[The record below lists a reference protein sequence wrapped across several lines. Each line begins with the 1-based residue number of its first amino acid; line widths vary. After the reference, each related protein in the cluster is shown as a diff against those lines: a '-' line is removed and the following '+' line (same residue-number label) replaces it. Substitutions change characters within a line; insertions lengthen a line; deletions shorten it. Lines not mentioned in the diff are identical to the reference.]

1 MAIELGVD
9 IGGTFTDVVASDEH
23 DRMWSA
29 KVPTTP
35 ANLVDCFLDGIDAV
49 LSEAARDG
57 HTDLAIDRIV
67 HGTTIATNLVVQR
80 AGAPVALLTTR
91 GFRDTIHIRQGRGYI
106 AGLPEDQITNIH
118 MLKKPSPLVSKQM
131 IGEIDERID
140 CTGAVVV
147 KLNEERAREVI
158 RKLSS
163 AGASSFAICLLWS
176 FVNETHEQRLREIVE
191 EECPGAYISIS
202 CEIAPRK
209 GEYARTVATV
219 INSYVGPTVRDYFSR
234 LERDTTAKY
243 QSPVSVLQST
253 GGSVSTAEAGR
264 NPVRLLGSGPV
275 AGTMASA
282 ALADNV
288 IAIDMGGTT
297 FDVSLIVEGSPLRSN
312 ISVIHQYEYSVPTIE
327 LQSIGS
333 GGGSIVWVDELGT
346 SLRVGPESAGAEPGP
361 ACYAKGG
368 TQPTVT
374 DCNVITGFLD
384 PGRFLGGKM
393 KLDPARAHAALDS
406 NVASKLGMNVVEAAR
421 GAIRIVDAQM
431 ADLVRQVTIGR
442 GYDPRDFVVCAYGG
456 AGPLHAPAFA
466 RELGVSR
473 VVIPRGSLAAVWSA
487 YGAATADLSVVV
499 ERSLLRNLPVPADEL
514 ESELQALEKQ
524 AATRLVT
531 FGAAES
537 GIMLQRFADLKYGM
551 QAHVLEVPLEPELDE
566 QAMGRIPSSFG
577 EIYERIFGSGTAYRE
592 AGVQLTAV
600 RVQAVAPVTNT
611 GQKLRPPARSQ
622 TVTESP
628 RTSMRAVCWDAGRG
642 FEETPVFP
650 GQGLIMGQQIAGPA
664 ILELGVTTIP
674 VHPGQS
680 LEVTPAGDLH
690 IHV

>member
-9 IGGTFTDVVASDEH
+9 IGGTFTDVVAADEH
-23 DRMWSA
+23 GRMWSA

-35 ANLVDCFLDGIDAV
+35 ANLVDCFLNGIDAV
-49 LSEAARDG
+49 LIEAAFDG
-57 HTDLAIDRIV
+57 HKDLAIERIV

-91 GFRDTIHIRQGRGYI
+91 GFRDTIHIMQGRGYI

-118 MLKKPSPLVSKQM
+118 LLKKPAPLVSKQM
-131 IGEIDERID
+131 IGEIDERVD
-140 CTGAVVV
+140 CAGAIVV

-176 FVNETHEQRLREIVE
+176 FVNETHERRLREIVA

-202 CEIAPRK
+202 CEIAPRT

-219 INSYVGPTVRDYFSR
+219 INSYVGPTVRDYFTR

-243 QSPVSVLQST
+243 RSSVSVLQST
-253 GGSVSTAEAGR
+253 GGSVSTGEAGR

-297 FDVSLIVEGSPLRSN
+297 FDVSLIVDGSPLRSN

-361 ACYAKGG
+361 ACYGKGG

-384 PGRFLGGKM
+384 PDRFLGGRM
-393 KLDPARAHAALDS
+393 KLEPERAHAAIDTE
-406 NVASKLGMNVVEAAR
+406 VASQLGMSVVETAR

-499 ERSLLRNLPVPADEL
+499 ERSLLRNLPVPSDEL
-514 ESELQALEKQ
+514 ETELRALEKQ

-537 GIMLQRFADLKYGM
+537 GITLKRFADLKYGM

-566 QAMGRIPSSFG
+566 QAVERIPLSFG
-577 EIYERIFGSGTAYRE
+577 EIYERIFGAGTAYRE

-600 RVQAVAPVTNT
+600 RVQAVAPGTKT
-611 GQKLRPPARSQ
+611 GQALRPAARNIAGPKPSHN
-622 TVTESP
+622 T
-628 RTSMRAVCWDAGRG
+628 MREVCWDVSRG

-650 GQGLIMGQQIAGPA
+650 GQGLITGQHIVGPA
-664 ILELGVTTIP
+664 ILELGVTTVP

-680 LEVTPAGDLH
+680 LEVTPSGDLH
-690 IHV
+690 VHV

>member
-9 IGGTFTDVVASDEH
+9 IGGTFTDVVASDGNG
-23 DRMWSA
+23 RMWSA

-35 ANLVDCFLDGIDAV
+35 ANLVDCFLNGIDAV
-49 LSEAARDG
+49 LKEAALDG
-57 HTDLAIDRIV
+57 HANRTIDRIV

-91 GFRDTIHIRQGRGYI
+91 GFRDTIHIMQGRGYI

-118 MLKKPSPLVSKQM
+118 LLKKPAPLVSKKM
-131 IGEIDERID
+131 TGEIDERID
-140 CTGAVVV
+140 CNGAIVV

-158 RKLSS
+158 RKLGS
-163 AGASSFAICLLWS
+163 AGVASFAICLLWS
-176 FVNETHEQRLREIVE
+176 FVNESHERRLRKIVE

-202 CEIAPRK
+202 CEIAPRT
-209 GEYARTVATV
+209 GEYARTVASV
-219 INSYVGPTVRDYFSR
+219 INSYVGPTVQDYFTR
-234 LERDTTAKY
+234 LERETAAKY
-243 QSPVSVLQST
+243 RSTVSVLQST
-253 GGSVSTAEAGR
+253 GGSVSTEEAGR

-275 AGTMASA
+275 AGTIASA
-282 ALADNV
+282 ALGDNV

-297 FDVSLIVEGSPLRSN
+297 FDVSLIVEGNPLRSN

-346 SLRVGPESAGAEPGP
+346 SLRVGPSSAGAEPGP
-361 ACYAKGG
+361 ACYGRGG

-374 DCNVITGFLD
+374 DCNVVTGFLD
-384 PGRFLGGKM
+384 PEQFLGGRM
-393 KLDPARAHAALDS
+393 KLEPERAQAALDAE
-406 NVASKLGMNVVEAAR
+406 VASRLGMSVVEAAC
-421 GAIRIVDAQM
+421 GAVRIVDAQM
-431 ADLVRQVTIGR
+431 AGLVRQVTIGR

-499 ERSLLRNLPVPADEL
+499 ERSLMRNLPIPADEF
-514 ESELQALEKQ
+514 ETELRALEEQ
-524 AATRLVT
+524 ATRRLVT

-537 GIMLQRFADLKYGM
+537 RITCQRFADLKYGM
-551 QAHVLEVPLEPELDE
+551 QAHVLEVPLEAELNE
-566 QAMGRIPSSFG
+566 QAVEKIPLSFG

-600 RVQAVAPVTNT
+600 RVQAVAPGTNT
-611 GQKLRPPARSQ
+611 GQSLRGSVSSDTA
-622 TVTESP
+622 TENS
-628 RTSMRAVCWDAGRG
+628 RTSKRAVCWNVTRG
-642 FEETPVFP
+642 FEQTPVFP
-650 GQGLIMGQQIAGPA
+650 GQGLVTGHRIEGPA
-664 ILELGVTTIP
+664 ILELGVTTVP

-680 LEVTPAGDLH
+680 LEVTPSGDLH

>member
-1 MAIELGVD
+1 MAVELGVD
-9 IGGTFTDVVASDEH
+9 IGGTFTDVVASDGH
-23 DRMWSA
+23 GRMWSA

-35 ANLVDCFLDGIDAV
+35 ANLADCFMNGI
-49 LSEAARDG
+49 EASLVEADPDG
-57 HTDLAIDRIV
+57 HTDPAVERIV

-91 GFRDTIHIRQGRGYI
+91 GFRDTIHIMQGRGYI

-118 MLKKPSPLVSKQM
+118 LLKKPAPLVSKQM

-140 CTGAVVV
+140 CNGTIVV

-158 RKLSS
+158 RRLSS

-176 FVNETHEQRLREIVE
+176 FVNETHERRLREIVE

-202 CEIAPRK
+202 CEVAPRA

-219 INSYVGPTVRDYFSR
+219 INSFVGPTVQDYFTR
-234 LERDTTAKY
+234 LERETAAKY
-243 QSPVSVLQST
+243 RSTVSVLQST
-253 GGSVSTAEAGR
+253 GGSVSTEEAGR

-297 FDVSLIVEGSPLRSN
+297 FDVSLIVDGSPLRSN

-327 LQSIGS
+327 IQSIGS

-346 SLRVGPESAGAEPGP
+346 SLRVGPKSAGAEPGP
-361 ACYAKGG
+361 ACYGRGG
-368 TQPTVT
+368 IQPTVT
-374 DCNVITGFLD
+374 DCNVVTGFLD
-384 PGRFLGGKM
+384 PERFLGGRM
-393 KLDPARAHAALDS
+393 KLEPECAHDAIDRE
-406 NVASKLGMNVVEAAR
+406 VASKLGMSTIEAAH

-431 ADLVRQVTIGR
+431 AGLVRQVTIGR

-456 AGPLHAPAFA
+456 AGPLHAPALA
-466 RELGVSR
+466 RELGVAR

-499 ERSLLRNLPVPADEL
+499 ERSLMKNLPVPADEM
-514 ESELQALEKQ
+514 EIELQALEKE
-524 AATRLVT
+524 ATARLIA

-537 GIMLQRFADLKYGM
+537 SITLQCFADLKYGM
-551 QAHVLEVPLEPELDE
+551 QAHVLEVPLESELDS
-566 QAMGRIPSSFG
+566 QAMEKILSSFD
-577 EIYERIFGSGTAYRE
+577 EIYERIFGAGTAFRE

-600 RVQAVAPVTNT
+600 RVQAVAPGTKT
-611 GQKLRPPARSQ
+611 GQPLRPTVRKDYVPAPSHNTTR
-622 TVTESP
+622 E
-628 RTSMRAVCWDAGRG
+628 VCWDVGRG
-642 FEETPVFP
+642 FERTQVFT
-650 GQGLIMGQQIAGPA
+650 GQGLVTGQQIEGPA

-674 VHPGQS
+674 IHPGQS
-680 LEVTPAGDLH
+680 LEVTPSGNLD